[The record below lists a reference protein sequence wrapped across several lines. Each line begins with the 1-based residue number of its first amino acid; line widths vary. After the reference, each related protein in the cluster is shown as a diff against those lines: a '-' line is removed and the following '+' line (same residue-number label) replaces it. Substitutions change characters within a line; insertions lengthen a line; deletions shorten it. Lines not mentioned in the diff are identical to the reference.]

1 MDTDVLT
8 GFVEQAGFI
17 FRGRILPRQPV
28 DAPAIPADTGEAVV
42 AEITEVLR
50 STEALRG
57 LAGREAIVVTRHAA
71 TLRERHSLIMFTD
84 CVSLGQQILLREI
97 GHVEASSEASREVA
111 EALRE
116 VVGRPLGERIAA
128 ADLIVTGEVIESR
141 PLEPDVPPRS
151 EHDPEWWI
159 ARLTVASILKGRKP
173 RGDVEVLFANSTDI
187 VWYRSPK
194 LHRETSGVFLLH
206 RLKEDDAP
214 KAAPRAAYQATDPL
228 DFLPSERL
236 REVEHA
242 LGGDRGS
249 R

>member
-1 MDTDVLT
+1 MDTDELRH
-8 GFVEQAGFI
+8 FVEQAGFI
-17 FRGRILPRQPV
+17 FRGRISPHGPP
-28 DAPAIPADTGEAVV
+28 DAPAIPADTGDAVV
-42 AEITEVLR
+42 AEIVEVLH

-97 GHVEASSEASREVA
+97 GHAEASTEASREVA

-116 VVGRPLGERIAA
+116 TVERPLRERIGA
-128 ADLIVTGEVIESR
+128 ADLIATGEVIESR
-141 PLEPDVPPRS
+141 PLEPDEPPRS
-151 EHDPEWWI
+151 EHDPDWWI
-159 ARLTVASILKGRKP
+159 ARLTVASVLKGGKP
-173 RGDVEVLFANSTDI
+173 RGAVEVLFANSTDI

-194 LHRETSGVFLLH
+194 LHRGTTGIFLLH
-206 RLKEDDAP
+206 RLKQEEVP

-236 REVEHA
+236 GEVEHA
-242 LGGDRGS
+242 LGSDRG